1 MLRTALLPFLAVG
14 TLVMWAVPHKH
25 SPSALSS
32 DASDKMFERLK
43 SLAGEWE
50 MVGAEE
56 EEKGKTVVSYRVTAG
71 GSAVIELIFPGSEME
86 MVSVY
91 HRDGKDLVMT
101 HYCMVGNQPRM
112 RAKAVDDPNRLVF
125 EFVGGTNLNPAKD
138 AHIHGGV
145 IQLIDAERIRSEWE
159 YYSGGKMVE
168 KHAFEL
174 ARKK

>member
-1 MLRTALLPFLAVG
+1 
-14 TLVMWAVPHKH
+14 
-25 SPSALSS
+25 
-32 DASDKMFERLK
+32 
-43 SLAGEWE
+43 
-50 MVGAEE
+50 
-56 EEKGKTVVSYRVTAG
+56 
-71 GSAVIELIFPGSEME
+71 
-86 MVSVY
+86 
-91 HRDGKDLVMT
+91 
-101 HYCMVGNQPRM
+101 
-112 RAKAVDDPNRLVF
+112 VDDPNRLVF